1 VALGG
6 FAWHGVAMG
15 ATRGRPSKGSSA
27 KTTIRSI
34 RLTPHEAKVLSE
46 RFGSVSKALRMFV
59 DSYFR
64 GEKPPS

>member
-1 VALGG
+1 VALGP

-15 ATRGRPSKGSSA
+15 ATRGRPSKGSAA
-27 KTTIRSI
+27 KTVIRSI
-34 RLTPHEAKVLSE
+34 RLTAHEARVLSD

-59 DSYFR
+59 DGYFR